1 MSSGFRKFLLVFGA
15 LLITAYTTYY
25 PWSYMDDFTGAEST
39 FYGLTA
45 IFWAPSFMLAGLL
58 SGFVFA
64 VALWPRKPK

>member
-25 PWSYMDDFTGAEST
+25 PWTYMDHFTGAEST
-39 FYGLTA
+39 FYGLTV
-45 IFWAPSFMLAGLL
+45 IFWAPGFMLMGLMF
-58 SGFVFA
+58 GFVFA